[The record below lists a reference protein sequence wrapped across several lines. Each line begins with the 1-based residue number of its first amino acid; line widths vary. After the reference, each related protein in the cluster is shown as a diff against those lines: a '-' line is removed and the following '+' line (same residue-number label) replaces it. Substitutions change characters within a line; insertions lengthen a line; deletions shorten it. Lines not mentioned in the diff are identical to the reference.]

1 MIRRLLLYFKTKSR
15 VNRHNRHVRLGRKK
29 GVVLKLFY
37 NYCISD
43 KINIVHTPSYNHW
56 IYYQHGI
63 KKRQFELF
71 ENYTQG
77 ILKIKS
83 TDIVVDVG
91 ANTGDFAS
99 NILPNVHKVLC
110 IEPDS
115 KVFESLTKNLSHFPN
130 VELLNIAIGPQNM
143 FKTLYSAP
151 DTNDSSFIKSDS
163 LSYETE
169 TVEVKRLDLV
179 LKNTG
184 CVKLLKCDAEGFEP
198 EVISSIEG
206 VSDKID
212 FVSVDCSEERNG
224 ESTMNDVRHLLT
236 SFGFS
241 IICDSYLGRKIL
253 IAQRN
258 DLT

>member
-1 MIRRLLLYFKTKSR
+1 M
-15 VNRHNRHVRLGRKK
+15 
-29 GVVLKLFY
+29 
-37 NYCISD
+37 
-43 KINIVHTPSYNHW
+43 
-56 IYYQHGI
+56 
-63 KKRQFELF
+63 
-71 ENYTQG
+71 
-77 ILKIKS
+77 
-83 TDIVVDVG
+83 DVG
-91 ANTGDFAS
+91 ANTGDFAY
-99 NILPNVHKVLC
+99 NILPSVHKVICL
-110 IEPDS
+110 EPDS
-115 KVFESLTKNLSHFPN
+115 KVFDSLSKNLSHFPN

-151 DTNDSSFIKSDS
+151 DTNDSSFIKSDI
-163 LSYETE
+163 LSYEIE
-169 TVEVKRLDLV
+169 TVEVKRLDLI
-179 LKNTG
+179 LKDIG

-224 ESTMNDVRHLLT
+224 ESTMNDVSKLLT